1 MLGVVLEHDS
11 VHVVRVAFRVLDE
24 LHGEIIAG
32 PEEEYLGDVCLQDAG
47 PIDFVRFLRQ
57 INFLGAHVDRTRG
70 TGIEVDRDFGFDSDE
85 HTELLLLDPGDRFS
99 DVSLYFED
107 VLVVGLCLQL
117 AIIQGSPHPLSDS
130 REHSLLLLYPGL
142 RIQFLEF

>member
-1 MLGVVLEHDS
+1 MFGVVLEHHS
-11 VHVVRVAFRVLDE
+11 VQVVRVAFRVLDE

-107 VLVVGLCLQL
+107 VLVVRLRLHLG
-117 AIIQGSPHPLSDS
+117 IIQGSPPPLSEAGKD
-130 REHSLLLLYPGL
+130 SLLLLYPGL
-142 RIQFLEF
+142 SKQFRY